1 MSAPAGAV
9 DVAHSRAL
17 GVGGNRGIMRKST
30 ISSGHGLAPMCADPS
45 HRTWE
50 PDRHTQLS
58 PENPVIPTKNS
69 YIPVEAPVS
78 HVQHRRQPHLPN
90 TASDARLQ
98 RTSGDLPSPG
108 EVLANT
114 AADALTPRTPR
125 RDQSKD
131 RSRAGVR
138 PISSRSATDLEPE
151 CDRSRRGSGPISSRS
166 TTDLGEGGRAKGAE
180 RRGAGRLTWGEV
192 SAQPSLCGDEDQ
204 RSQQH
209 EQTQG
214 ERRGLLEDLRVLP
227 GRLDRRG
234 DDGEVLRRDDLAQ
247 AAAGQVLT
255 THDREEAGADPTA
268 TAPRLHDI
276 AEGGDGH
283 MRVSPG
289 RVLAKEKEQPKKPV
303 E

>member
-30 ISSGHGLAPMCADPS
+30 ISSGHGLAPMCADPP

-138 PISSRSATDLEPE
+138 PISSRNATDLGAEA
-151 CDRSRRGSGPISSRS
+151 DRSRAGVRPIS
-166 TTDLGEGGRAKGAE
+166 AKGVE
-180 RRGAGRLTWGEV
+180 RRGRSGEGPGGSPGGKYPPSHPCAAMKT
-192 SAQPSLCGDEDQ
+192 SAPSSTSRPRENGAAFLRISASFPGAWTAVVTTARFCGETILP
-204 RSQQH
+204 RPP
-209 EQTQG
+209 
-214 ERRGLLEDLRVLP
+214 P
-227 GRLDRRG
+227 GRFSRLMTVKRPVPTPRQRR
-234 DDGEVLRRDDLAQ
+234 RAS
-247 AAAGQVLT
+247 T
-255 THDREEAGADPTA
+255 
-268 TAPRLHDI
+268 I
-276 AEGGDGH
+276 
-283 MRVSPG
+283 
-289 RVLAKEKEQPKKPV
+289 
-303 E
+303 

>member
-1 MSAPAGAV
+1 MIRATLAALVKAAGLWPGLSWVDSELRDVFMLPA
-9 DVAHSRAL
+9 
-17 GVGGNRGIMRKST
+17 
-30 ISSGHGLAPMCADPS
+30 
-45 HRTWE
+45 
-50 PDRHTQLS
+50 
-58 PENPVIPTKNS
+58 
-69 YIPVEAPVS
+69 
-78 HVQHRRQPHLPN
+78 
-90 TASDARLQ
+90 
-98 RTSGDLPSPG
+98 SGDDVES
-108 EVLANT
+108 
-114 AADALTPRTPR
+114 R
-125 RDQSKD
+125 RHAGLNQED

-138 PISSRSATDLEPE
+138 PIS
-151 CDRSRRGSGPISSRS
+151 
-166 TTDLGEGGRAKGAE
+166 AKGAE
-180 RRGAGRLTWGEV
+180 RRGAGRLTRPGGSPGREV
-192 SAQPSLCGDEDQ
+192 SAQPSLRGDEDQ
-204 RSQQH
+204 RPQQH

>member
-1 MSAPAGAV
+1 M
-9 DVAHSRAL
+9 
-17 GVGGNRGIMRKST
+17 
-30 ISSGHGLAPMCADPS
+30 
-45 HRTWE
+45 
-50 PDRHTQLS
+50 
-58 PENPVIPTKNS
+58 
-69 YIPVEAPVS
+69 
-78 HVQHRRQPHLPN
+78 
-90 TASDARLQ
+90 
-98 RTSGDLPSPG
+98 
-108 EVLANT
+108 
-114 AADALTPRTPR
+114 
-125 RDQSKD
+125 
-131 RSRAGVR
+131 R
-138 PISSRSATDLEPE
+138 PISTRN
-151 CDRSRRGSGPISSRS
+151 R
-166 TTDLGEGGRAKGAE
+166 TDLGGGGVP
-180 RRGAGRLTWGEV
+180 GGSPGREV
-192 SAQPSLCGDEDQ
+192 SAQPSLRGDEDQ
-204 RSQQH
+204 RPQQH

>member
-1 MSAPAGAV
+1 M
-9 DVAHSRAL
+9 
-17 GVGGNRGIMRKST
+17 
-30 ISSGHGLAPMCADPS
+30 
-45 HRTWE
+45 
-50 PDRHTQLS
+50 
-58 PENPVIPTKNS
+58 
-69 YIPVEAPVS
+69 
-78 HVQHRRQPHLPN
+78 
-90 TASDARLQ
+90 
-98 RTSGDLPSPG
+98 
-108 EVLANT
+108 
-114 AADALTPRTPR
+114 
-125 RDQSKD
+125 D
-131 RSRAGVR
+131 RSRGG
-138 PISSRSATDLEPE
+138 D
-151 CDRSRRGSGPISSRS
+151 GPISSRS

>member
-1 MSAPAGAV
+1 
-9 DVAHSRAL
+9 
-17 GVGGNRGIMRKST
+17 MR
-30 ISSGHGLAPMCADPS
+30 
-45 HRTWE
+45 
-50 PDRHTQLS
+50 
-58 PENPVIPTKNS
+58 
-69 YIPVEAPVS
+69 VS
-78 HVQHRRQPHLPN
+78 IKR
-90 TASDARLQ
+90 
-98 RTSGDLPSPG
+98 
-108 EVLANT
+108 
-114 AADALTPRTPR
+114 
-125 RDQSKD
+125 
-131 RSRAGVR
+131 
-138 PISSRSATDLEPE
+138 TDLGAE

-166 TTDLGEGGRAKGAE
+166 ATDLGAE
-180 RRGAGRLTWGEV
+180 ADRSRRRGVPGGSPGREV
-192 SAQPSLCGDEDQ
+192 SAQPSLRGDEDQ
-204 RSQQH
+204 RPQQH

>member
-1 MSAPAGAV
+1 
-9 DVAHSRAL
+9 
-17 GVGGNRGIMRKST
+17 MRP
-30 ISSGHGLAPMCADPS
+30 ISSRNATDLGA
-45 HRTWE
+45 
-50 PDRHTQLS
+50 
-58 PENPVIPTKNS
+58 
-69 YIPVEAPVS
+69 EA
-78 HVQHRRQPHLPN
+78 
-90 TASDARLQ
+90 
-98 RTSGDLPSPG
+98 
-108 EVLANT
+108 
-114 AADALTPRTPR
+114 
-125 RDQSKD
+125 D

-138 PISSRSATDLEPE
+138 PIS
-151 CDRSRRGSGPISSRS
+151 
-166 TTDLGEGGRAKGAE
+166 AKGAE
-180 RRGAGRLTWGEV
+180 RRGAGRLTRPGGSPGREV
-192 SAQPSLCGDEDQ
+192 SAQPSLRGDEDQ
-204 RSQQH
+204 RPQQH

>member
-1 MSAPAGAV
+1 MTSK
-9 DVAHSRAL
+9 
-17 GVGGNRGIMRKST
+17 VGDMR
-30 ISSGHGLAPMCADPS
+30 
-45 HRTWE
+45 
-50 PDRHTQLS
+50 
-58 PENPVIPTKNS
+58 
-69 YIPVEAPVS
+69 VS
-78 HVQHRRQPHLPN
+78 IKR
-90 TASDARLQ
+90 
-98 RTSGDLPSPG
+98 
-108 EVLANT
+108 
-114 AADALTPRTPR
+114 
-125 RDQSKD
+125 
-131 RSRAGVR
+131 
-138 PISSRSATDLEPE
+138 TDLEPE